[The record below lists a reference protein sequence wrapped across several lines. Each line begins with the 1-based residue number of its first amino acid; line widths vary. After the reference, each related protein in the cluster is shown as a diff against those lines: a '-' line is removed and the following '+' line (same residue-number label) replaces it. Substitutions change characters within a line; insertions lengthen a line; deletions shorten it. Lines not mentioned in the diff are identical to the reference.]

1 MSFSLYTI
9 GDRIIAI
16 DCEKWCWHDKMTR
29 NNPQGIR
36 NLRLSGGSQQ
46 CGRNFIYDSYSVG
59 AQALLGSHY
68 PHCRRFVC
76 KNYGKKCVSFFELY
90 SISFGSFKVVRLTD
104 HLITQGKAKK
114 TRKFAA
120 VKRMISPK
128 DTRMWVRSLRIIIIT
143 LTWLCV
149 LTCNL
154 VFHGRFQQ
162 RNSHNYCISDL
173 FYQKENPG
181 KRSREKEEGWRK
193 RNTTRVRTSV
203 IFVLWT

>member
-1 MSFSLYTI
+1 MKRLTI
-9 GDRIIAI
+9 EFFFIYNRRSDYCNWLWKMVLTGAD
-16 DCEKWCWHDKMTR
+16 MTR
-29 NNPQGIR
+29 WPAIR

-46 CGRNFIYDSYSVG
+46 RRRIFIYDSYSVW
-59 AQALLGSHY
+59 AHASLGSHY
-68 PHCRRFVC
+68 PHCRHFVC
-76 KNYGKKCVSFFELY
+76 ENYGKKCVSFFELY
-90 SISFGSFKVVRLTD
+90 FKVVPLTD

>member
-1 MSFSLYTI
+1 MKRLTI
-9 GDRIIAI
+9 
-16 DCEKWCWHDKMTR
+16 EFF
-29 NNPQGIR
+29 
-36 NLRLSGGSQQ
+36 
-46 CGRNFIYDSYSVG
+46 FIYNRRSDYCNWLWKMVLTWQDDERYGTYDSAVVPNNAEETSYMIPIVLEPRPYSV
-59 AQALLGSHY
+59 AIIHIVAVL
-68 PHCRRFVC
+68 FA
-76 KNYGKKCVSFFELY
+76 NYGKKCVSFFELY
-90 SISFGSFKVVRLTD
+90 SISLGSFKVVRLTD

-162 RNSHNYCISDL
+162 RNSHNYCISYL

>member
-1 MSFSLYTI
+1 MKRLTI
-9 GDRIIAI
+9 EFFFIYNRRSDYCNWLWKMVLTWQ
-16 DCEKWCWHDKMTR
+16 DDK

-76 KNYGKKCVSFFELY
+76 KNQGKNYGKKCVSFFEFY
-90 SISFGSFKVVRLTD
+90 SISLGSFKVVRLTD

-128 DTRMWVRSLRIIIIT
+128 DIRMWVRSLRIIMIMCSY
-143 LTWLCV
+143 L
-149 LTCNL
+149 
-154 VFHGRFQQ
+154 
-162 RNSHNYCISDL
+162 
-173 FYQKENPG
+173 
-181 KRSREKEEGWRK
+181 
-193 RNTTRVRTSV
+193 
-203 IFVLWT
+203 

>member
-1 MSFSLYTI
+1 MKN
-9 GDRIIAI
+9 GAD
-16 DCEKWCWHDKMTR
+16 MTR
-29 NNPQGIR
+29 WRAIR

-46 CGRNFIYDSYSVG
+46 GGRIFIYDSYSVR
-59 AQALLGSHY
+59 AQASLGCHY
-68 PHCRRFVC
+68 PHCRHFVC

-90 SISFGSFKVVRLTD
+90 FKVVRLTD

-128 DTRMWVRSLRIIIIT
+128 DIRMWVRSLRIIIIT

-149 LTCNL
+149 LACNL
-154 VFHGRFQQ
+154 VFHGRFHQ

-181 KRSREKEEGWRK
+181 KRSCEKEEGWRK
-193 RNTTRVRTSV
+193 RNTTRVRTYV

>member
-16 DCEKWCWHDKMTR
+16 DCENGADLTR
-29 NNPQGIR
+29 WRAIR

-46 CGRNFIYDSYSVG
+46 RGRIYIIYDSYSVW
-59 AQALLGSHY
+59 AQASLGCHY
-68 PHCRRFVC
+68 PHSRHFVC

-90 SISFGSFKVVRLTD
+90 FKVVPLTD

-128 DTRMWVRSLRIIIIT
+128 DIRMWVPSLRIIMIMCSY
-143 LTWLCV
+143 L
-149 LTCNL
+149 
-154 VFHGRFQQ
+154 
-162 RNSHNYCISDL
+162 
-173 FYQKENPG
+173 
-181 KRSREKEEGWRK
+181 
-193 RNTTRVRTSV
+193 
-203 IFVLWT
+203 